1 MEHLSPRRQ
10 NCCSPSALA
19 GRAALLAIWSLLVQ
33 PSCCSET
40 GEGKA
45 WELRSSDKA
54 MQQEHINLLAG
65 QAGDVQGKEEP
76 IYLFFFFQSLHTL
89 ERGREG
95 PPTLYEKVTFKKSNS
110 LEARANGNCLFGF
123 VCVWVVRIFL
133 IDFFFFFNNIAQYLI
148 FCRTNNFCFLCYE
161 ILETVLNFKESK
173 HASAEKTQQ
182 KSSLSCPL

>member
-1 MEHLSPRRQ
+1 MGTAVKRQGDAAGTYQPFGWASRGCPGKRR
-10 NCCSPSALA
+10 A
-19 GRAALLAIWSLLVQ
+19 
-33 PSCCSET
+33 
-40 GEGKA
+40 
-45 WELRSSDKA
+45 
-54 MQQEHINLLAG
+54 
-65 QAGDVQGKEEP
+65 
-76 IYLFFFFQSLHTL
+76 YLFIYFFQSLHTL
-89 ERGREG
+89 ERGREE